1 MPPTYPAPPPGR
13 RLPQER
19 VRSSGARAPSPGQR
33 VAEAATAAGRWRRRR
48 RLDGGAGN
56 RKGGVAA
63 ATVVATATPGG
74 CAPSSGVRALLRSAC
89 ALPGVE
95 GSGGGD
101 DGWAVEAATAA
112 GGWCGQHKGS
122 RSSGDGGGDGDTGTV
137 CVFLR
142 SACALPR
149 AEGDGGEWRRT
160 EPKCTCTELKPR
172 AVSLDESSSG
182 PAHGVGTVAVQACSP
197 GCCLSQVGTRIPLF
211 GQWVRGGMM
220 HGACWYSDVVEQ
232 SN

>member
-1 MPPTYPAPPPGR
+1 MLAVCVPGR
-13 RLPQER
+13 SPWTHSGLISVSRCRLLFAAHLPC
-19 VRSSGARAPSPGQR
+19 APAWQ
-33 VAEAATAAGRWRRRR
+33 
-48 RLDGGAGN
+48 
-56 RKGGVAA
+56 
-63 ATVVATATPGG
+63 
-74 CAPSSGVRALLRSAC
+74 APSSGARALLRSAC
-89 ALPGVE
+89 ALPGAE

-160 EPKCTCTELKPR
+160 EPKCMCTELKPR

-182 PAHGVGTVAVQACSP
+182 PAHGVGTVAVQACGP